1 MKVFEINSVCGIRST
16 GRICTDIADSL
27 INEGHECIMILN
39 TNEVDAHVNISVYF
53 TDKPAVE
60 DIEII
65 VPAKRI
71 LAFRSSE
78 KEYFGGL
85 ELGINEQ
92 YSLAFHSDVEI
103 VVQYGRMDVQQSNLA
118 YIGMM
123 GYSE

>member
-1 MKVFEINSVCGIRST
+1 MGGKKNWYVVDGYRPEAQPVKDPGY
-16 GRICTDIADSL
+16 
-27 INEGHECIMILN
+27 EGHECIMILN

-103 VVQYGRMDVQQSNLA
+103 VVQYGRMNVQQSNLA

>member
-1 MKVFEINSVCGIRST
+1 MGGKKNWYVVDGYRPEAQPVKDPGY
-16 GRICTDIADSL
+16 
-27 INEGHECIMILN
+27 EGHECIMILN

-53 TDKPAVE
+53 TDK
-60 DIEII
+60 
-65 VPAKRI
+65 
-71 LAFRSSE
+71 
-78 KEYFGGL
+78 YFGGL

>member
-1 MKVFEINSVCGIRST
+1 MGGKKNWYVVDGYRPEAQPAKDPG
-16 GRICTDIADSL
+16 D
-27 INEGHECIMILN
+27 EGHECIMILN
-39 TNEVDAHVNISVYF
+39 TNEVDAHVNIRVYF

>member
-1 MKVFEINSVCGIRST
+1 MGGKKNWYVVDGYRPEAQPVKDPGY
-16 GRICTDIADSL
+16 
-27 INEGHECIMILN
+27 EGHECIMILN
-39 TNEVDAHVNISVYF
+39 TNEVDAHVNIRVYF

-78 KEYFGGL
+78 KEYFAGL